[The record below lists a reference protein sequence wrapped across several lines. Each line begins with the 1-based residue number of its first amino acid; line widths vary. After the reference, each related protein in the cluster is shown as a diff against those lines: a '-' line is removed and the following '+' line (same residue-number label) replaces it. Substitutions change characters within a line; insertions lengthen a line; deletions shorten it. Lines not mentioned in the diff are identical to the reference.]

1 MPNHNLTSP
10 TAQPIASR
18 RIPQM
23 RNLAERLIAYETGG
37 NKSSAAKNPA
47 AFSVCEKLRPN
58 LATLMGNTG
67 IHALISRAL
76 ARAKAEVP
84 SLRAIQVKT
93 DSSLAGVDKLGAEAN
108 PEELARGSVVLVAQL
123 LGLLVAF
130 IGEELT
136 LQLVREVWPQLS
148 LKDLGFGKDI

>member
-1 MPNHNLTSP
+1 
-10 TAQPIASR
+10 
-18 RIPQM
+18 M
-23 RNLAERLIAYETGG
+23 RDLAERLIAYETGE
-37 NKSSAAKNPA
+37 NKSSGAKTPTA
-47 AFSVCEKLRPN
+47 YSVCDKLRPN

-84 SLRAIQVKT
+84 SLRAIQVKA
-93 DSSLAGVDKLGAEAN
+93 DGSLAGVDKLGVQAN
-108 PEELARGSVVLVAQL
+108 PEELARGSLVLVAQL

-136 LQLVREVWPQLS
+136 LQLVREAWPKLS
-148 LKDLGFGKDI
+148 LKELEFGKEM